1 MTKIYRLSLT
11 ILLTLGLMSASG
23 VVTTVHALTIKIATL
38 SPDGTFWMKSMREG
52 AKEVE
57 ERTSGRVKFKFYPGG
72 VMGNDANVL
81 RKMRVGQLNGGAIT
95 IGSIADR
102 APDVTVYGLPF
113 LFDSLDEAEKIRE
126 QSDDMLIK
134 LIEKNG
140 YVSLGIAQGGYS
152 YLMSREPVNGFAD
165 LRQQKSWVP
174 ENSEVGL
181 SVFDYIGVSPISLPI
196 SDVLTGLQTGL
207 VDNIFASPI
216 GALALQWHTHVKYV
230 VDLPLNYLT
239 ATMVIDKKTFG
250 KLSEQDQ
257 GIVRDVMRAVYRK
270 IDQQNMADNIAAREA
285 LVNNGVKFVTLTE
298 AEKQEWYRAAE
309 HVIDHMKKTYD
320 YDSAFYNYVVGGT
333 TASK

>member
-1 MTKIYRLSLT
+1 MLKTYKSLFTIFTLLATMTVFS
-11 ILLTLGLMSASG
+11 MPAA
-23 VVTTVHALTIKIATL
+23 HAVTIKIATL

-52 AKEVE
+52 ADEIE
-57 ERTSGRVKFKFYPGG
+57 QRTSGRVKFKFYPGG

-81 RKMRVGQLNGGAIT
+81 RKMRIGQLHGGAIT
-95 IGSIADR
+95 IGSISDH

-126 QSDDMLIK
+126 QSDDMLIQ
-134 LIEKNG
+134 LIEKGG

-152 YLMSREPVNGFAD
+152 YLMSKQPVNGFAD

-174 ENSEVGL
+174 ENNDVGL

-216 GALALQWHTHVKYV
+216 GAVALQWHTHVNYV

-239 ATMVIDKKTFG
+239 ATMVIDKKVFDKIG
-250 KLSEQDQ
+250 AEDQ
-257 GIVRDVMRAVYRK
+257 KIVREVMRDVYHK
-270 IDQQNMADNIAAREA
+270 IDQQNKADNVAAREA
-285 LVNNGVKFVTLTE
+285 LENNGVNFVSLTE
-298 AEKQEWYRAAE
+298 DEKQEWYRAAE
-309 HVIDHMKKTYD
+309 HVMDHMNKTYK
-320 YDSAFYNYVVGGT
+320 YDPAFYNYVVSGA
-333 TASK
+333 TASN